1 MSNEKILYHL
11 TEPQKRIWY
20 TQMIYPNSS
29 MYNIGSTVL
38 IEGTAD
44 LEALEKAICIFV
56 NSHDAFK
63 IRLLVQDNQPKQ
75 YFCQQKYHSVEQI
88 DLSDLERVFKPNLA
102 IKE

>member
-1 MSNEKILYHL
+1 
-11 TEPQKRIWY
+11 
-20 TQMIYPNSS
+20 MIYSESS
-29 MYNIGSTVL
+29 MYNIGGTVF
-38 IEGTAD
+38 IEGAAE
-44 LEALEKAICIFV
+44 LQCLEKASCIFF

-75 YFCQQKYHSVEQI
+75 YFFQQKYHSVEQI

>member
-1 MSNEKILYHL
+1 MKGLQSFN
-11 TEPQKRIWY
+11 
-20 TQMIYPNSS
+20 
-29 MYNIGSTVL
+29 VL
-38 IEGTAD
+38 R
-44 LEALEKAICIFV
+44 KQVVFFF

-75 YFCQQKYHSVEQI
+75 YFFQQKYHSVEQI